1 MRSDNLKKEVYL
13 MSLWLIGAG
22 QMAQDYAK
30 VLKSLGQDF
39 ETIGRSSASSD
50 RFKSVTGYPVHLGGL
65 TEALAVFDAPE
76 QAIVAVGIEQLADV
90 ATSLIEAGTSRIL
103 LEKPGGLNT
112 TEILAI
118 QQMAAKYKADVM
130 IAYNRRFYASTLLAR
145 KLIAEDGGATSCTF
159 EFTEWAH
166 TIVTEN
172 YAPGVKEAWFLSNS
186 SHVVDLAIHLC
197 GFPKDWR
204 AWHGDSLSWHPAS
217 ARFCGSGIT
226 EQGVFFSYHA
236 DWKAP
241 GRWGVEVL
249 TRKRRF
255 IFRPMEQLQV
265 VILGSTSI
273 NNVDLDDWLDKEF
286 KPGLHR
292 QTTAFLARDDLLFCK
307 IEEQLR
313 HYAVY
318 NSMAGYD

>member
-1 MRSDNLKKEVYL
+1 

-39 ETIGRSSASSD
+39 EVIGRSPASADKFESA
-50 RFKSVTGYPVHLGGL
+50 TGRPVLRGGL
-65 TEALAVFDAPE
+65 SGSLVASAAPE
-76 QAIVAVGIEQLADV
+76 QAIVAVGVEQLVDV
-90 ATSLIEAGTSRIL
+90 ATSLIEAGTRRVL
-103 LEKPGGLNT
+103 LEKPGGLNKA
-112 TEILAI
+112 EILRI

-130 IAYNRRFYASTLLAR
+130 IAYNRRFYASTTIAR

-166 TIVTEN
+166 KIVTET
-172 YAPGVKEAWFLSNS
+172 YAPGVKEAWFLANS

-197 GFPKDWR
+197 GFPKEWR
-204 AWHGDSLSWHPAS
+204 TWHGGSLSWHQSS
-217 ARFCGSGIT
+217 ARFCGAGIT

-236 DWKAP
+236 DWQAP

-255 IFRPMEQLQV
+255 IFRPLEQLCIVQ
-265 VILGSTSI
+265 LGSTSM
-273 NNVDLDDWLDKEF
+273 NDVVLDERLDKEF
-286 KPGLHR
+286 KPGLHG
-292 QTTAFLARDDLLFCK
+292 QTKAFLDQDDRLFCTA
-307 IEEQLR
+307 EDQLR
-313 HYAVY
+313 HSVFY
-318 NSMAGYD
+318 NEIAGYV